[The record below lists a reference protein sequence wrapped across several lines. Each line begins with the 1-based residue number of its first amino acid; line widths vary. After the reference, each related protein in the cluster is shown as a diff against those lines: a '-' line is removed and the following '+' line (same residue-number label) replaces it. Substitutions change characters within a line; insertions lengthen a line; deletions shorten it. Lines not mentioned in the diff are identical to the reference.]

1 MKRIISIILL
11 LALFATAL
19 VGCNESAPEPDVTTK
34 NPAPE
39 TTSPS
44 NTPVDTEPS
53 EKYVVNANNGKFH
66 LPDCTYA
73 QKISE
78 VNREEY
84 SLSYDKMI
92 ADGYTPCGHCLASH
106 GSSTEAPDT
115 TEAPGTTVAPDVADL
130 PSTDTSSTPTETT
143 EEPTVTT
150 VAPQGELHI
159 LNTGTKKIHKPDC
172 RYADNKNREEYTG
185 DVNDLLEEGYTLCK
199 TCHKD

>member
-11 LALFATAL
+11 LALFATTL

-44 NTPVDTEPS
+44 NAPLDTEPS

-78 VNREEY
+78 ANREEY

-92 ADGYTPCGHCLASH
+92 ADGYTPCGHCLASQ
-106 GSSTEAPDT
+106 GSA
-115 TEAPGTTVAPDVADL
+115 TEAPGTTVTPDVTVA
-130 PSTDTSSTPTETT
+130 DTSAAPTETT